1 MALGRGSGSDLP
13 GLIRTGQPLFQQ
25 LVQKMFGSIQGERE
39 DAFWGAGT
47 GESSLENTK
56 VINRFQSLREVMM
69 SAQVLSC

>member
-1 MALGRGSGSDLP
+1 
-13 GLIRTGQPLFQQ
+13 
-25 LVQKMFGSIQGERE
+25 MFGSIQGERE
-39 DAFWGAGT
+39 DAFWGVGR